1 MNMKRETQRR
11 LIYLLSLGNICGVL
25 LWLGNMEM
33 AFSVLMGSTIF
44 HFLVVQGISL
54 IQSREGGECQFD
66 RQKMA
71 GLIGR
76 QKIFADKMDG
86 SNMFFV
92 ISYILLLLLC
102 ADYLFDKRQVQNVL
116 GRGDGCI
123 LALAGMLYF
132 FLEGRKI
139 GWLSL
144 IERLRDSMRGNLWKK
159 IGYLLGLE
167 ICILAGSYLLV
178 DGMLFISVHSSVL
191 PHTMGFIFLSW
202 CANFINI
209 KFSSSTEQTYVTSNN
224 QESIFSIT
232 ILLGICAIYRN
243 IYVSLF
249 EIYDLIIFCVIGFF
263 FILPLKIDS
272 RLLGCCRVTTYFALV
287 LYILFR

>member
-1 MNMKRETQRR
+1 MKRETQRR

-92 ISYILLLLLC
+92 ISYILLLLYAQIICLT
-102 ADYLFDKRQVQNVL
+102 R
-116 GRGDGCI
+116 GRFRMFWEEEMDASWLWQECYTFFWRGGR
-123 LALAGMLYF
+123 LAGFHL
-132 FLEGRKI
+132 
-139 GWLSL
+139 
-144 IERLRDSMRGNLWKK
+144 
-159 IGYLLGLE
+159 
-167 ICILAGSYLLV
+167 
-178 DGMLFISVHSSVL
+178 
-191 PHTMGFIFLSW
+191 
-202 CANFINI
+202 
-209 KFSSSTEQTYVTSNN
+209 
-224 QESIFSIT
+224 
-232 ILLGICAIYRN
+232 
-243 IYVSLF
+243 
-249 EIYDLIIFCVIGFF
+249 
-263 FILPLKIDS
+263 
-272 RLLGCCRVTTYFALV
+272 
-287 LYILFR
+287 